1 MAINETARV
10 EAFSDGVFAI
20 AITLLVLEIKIPAP
34 GTASLAHQLL
44 RQWPSYVSFV
54 IAFMVIGIMWINHH
68 RMFTNIRR
76 SDTVLMILNLLL
88 LLGVTALPFPT
99 AVLAAHLG
107 TPGQRTAVML
117 FNGTCVFIAFAFNA
131 LWRYAVSKRGLM
143 LGAEVNLEAT
153 KKLTQQYA
161 FGPALYAACFVL
173 AWVNVS
179 ASLGLNALLA
189 CFFALPPHVAVPQ
202 TKE

>member
-34 GTASLAHQLL
+34 GAAPLARQLV

-54 IAFMVIGIMWINHH
+54 IGFLVIGIMWINHH
-68 RMFTNIRR
+68 RMFTTIKR
-76 SDTVLMILNLLL
+76 SDTVLMLLNLLL

-107 TPGQRTAVML
+107 TPGERTAVML
-117 FNGTCVFIAFAFNA
+117 FNGTCVFIAIAFNGM
-131 LWRYAVSKRGLM
+131 WRYAVSKRALM
-143 LGAEVNLEAT
+143 LRDEV
-153 KKLTQQYA
+153 
-161 FGPALYAACFVL
+161 
-173 AWVNVS
+173 
-179 ASLGLNALLA
+179 
-189 CFFALPPHVAVPQ
+189 
-202 TKE
+202 